1 MLNGM
6 GDIGKRV
13 FMEEMGGECR
23 RKSDH
28 VGKEAE
34 KMAKI
39 PVVLDINVWDYPIH
53 EITKREEVRRPEE
66 VINSGD
72 LLPNFILKPSS
83 ALVSVNVN
91 DKIGEALSALV
102 SVNRNDKSGEASEDS
117 ASAVSAK
124 VDVGGAD
131 ISFMMGPTATDTTN
145 PLALENL
152 LLHVDLDEELRML
165 FHVRKRDGICET
177 TLRIESNLSHHWVVD
192 GNEQE
197 SLSNKRR
204 AIDRN
209 I

>member
-53 EITKREEVRRPEE
+53 EITKREEVRRLEE

-72 LLPNFILKPSS
+72 LLPNFILKPS
-83 ALVSVNVN
+83 
-91 DKIGEALSALV
+91 SALV

>member
-1 MLNGM
+1 
-6 GDIGKRV
+6 
-13 FMEEMGGECR
+13 MEEMGGECR

-72 LLPNFILKPSS
+72 LLPNFILKPS
-83 ALVSVNVN
+83 
-91 DKIGEALSALV
+91 SALV

-197 SLSNKRR
+197 SLSNKRW